1 MFDSFLQFNNLS
13 FCFVNFYVIMWE
25 PHVNDCKVSSETGA
39 KRHEHEAAVN
49 SFAYKTQ
56 KPTQ

>member
-13 FCFVNFYVIMWE
+13 FCFVNFYFIIRE

-39 KRHEHEAAVN
+39 KRHEHEAAIN
-49 SFAYKTQ
+49 SFAYKT
-56 KPTQ
+56 